1 MVMNSILA
9 SIAALLLAVPGHPND
24 TIAEAVVV
32 SSVKQ
37 SLKLPEVASPVTSV
51 TLSGIEDKGI
61 SAPRDL
67 SAIVP
72 GLHIPDYGSAMTS
85 SIYMRGLG
93 SRIDNPVVSLYVDDV
108 PVLDKNNYDFQFLD
122 VRRADMFRGPQ
133 GTLYG
138 RNSMVGILSVETLAP
153 SAYQGIRGGVE
164 YGSAN
169 TVSARVSM
177 YRGRSGTAV
186 AYRHSDGFYVNDYD
200 GRDCDKSDALYL
212 RVRCELDNAKVKMDN
227 HFSLSLHKQ
236 GGYPYRLWQDGVLL
250 PVNYNDDC
258 GYRRLSF
265 TDGFRAEVRTGG
277 WKMNSVTS
285 LQLLFDSMELDQDF
299 TPKSMFTLN
308 QIQRQYAITQE
319 LIFRPESKPDWW
331 DSQTGFF
338 CFAKYNN
345 MSAPVGFLR
354 DGINSLILD
363 NANANIPE
371 AFGTLDIIGDSFP
384 IKSDFGIFTYNA
396 ALYHESYFRLGRWL
410 LTAGLRIDHEG
421 NFMDYNSRADVNFI
435 LSPSMKKPY
444 LLQTRYAGDISNFYF
459 QVLPKISA
467 LYRIGDDG
475 DKLSG
480 QVYANVSKGYK
491 SGGFNTQIFSDILQN
506 KMMTDMMGA
515 LGVHLDSEGDGPEA
529 RNTTYKPETCMNYE
543 VGGRL
548 AFSGGGHRLTAGL
561 SAFYLRCRNQQ
572 ITVFPAG
579 KGTGRMMANAGRSRS
594 CGVEAEF
601 SWAWKGLSVQASGS
615 ILNAVFKEYN
625 DGRNDYSGNVIPY
638 SPSST
643 LFALAAYS
651 FVFDHPFFRNLE
663 VSADVAGT
671 GKIVWDEAGEF
682 SQDPYYILG
691 AGLRLGL
698 PYSSVYLR
706 GANLTGTE
714 FDTFYFKSVGNSFF
728 QRGKPFRVT
737 IGVDFEF

>member
-1 MVMNSILA
+1 MNSILA

-308 QIQRQYAITQE
+308 QIQRQYAVTQE
-319 LIFRPESKPDWW
+319 LIFKPESKPDWW
-331 DSQTGFF
+331 DSQTGLFGF
-338 CFAKYNN
+338 VKYNN

-435 LSPSMKKPY
+435 LSPSMKEPY

-548 AFSGGGHRLTAGL
+548 AFSGGGHRLKAGV

>member
-1 MVMNSILA
+1 MNSILA

-308 QIQRQYAITQE
+308 QIQRQYAVTQE
-319 LIFRPESKPDWW
+319 LIFKPESKPDWW
-331 DSQTGFF
+331 DSQTGLFGF
-338 CFAKYNN
+338 VKYNN

-548 AFSGGGHRLTAGL
+548 AFSGGGHRLKAGL

-691 AGLRLGL
+691 AGQRLGL

>member
-1 MVMNSILA
+1 MSSILA
-9 SIAALLLAVPGHPND
+9 FFAALMLAAGIHPKD

-37 SLKLPEVASPVTSV
+37 SLKIPEVASPVTSV
-51 TLSGIEDKGI
+51 TLSAIEDRGI
-61 SAPRDL
+61 SAPRNL
-67 SAIVP
+67 SAVVP

-108 PVLDKNNYDFQFLD
+108 PVLDKNNYDFQFVD

-153 SAYQGIRGGVE
+153 SVYQGIRGGVE

-169 TVSARVSM
+169 TVGARISM
-177 YRGRSGTAV
+177 YRGRSGTSV
-186 AYRHSDGFYVNDYD
+186 AYRHSDGFYVNEYD

-212 RVRCELDNAKVKMDN
+212 RVRCELDNSRVKMDN
-227 HFSLSLHKQ
+227 HFSISLHRQ
-236 GGYPYRLWQDGVLL
+236 GGYPYRLWQDGVLQ
-250 PVNYNDDC
+250 PVNYNDKS

-265 TDGFRAEVRTGG
+265 TDGFRAELLRGG

-285 LQLLFDSMELDQDF
+285 LQLLFDSMDLDQDF
-299 TPKSMFTLN
+299 TPKSMFTLT
-308 QIQRQYAITQE
+308 QTQRQYAVTQE
-319 LIFRPESKPDWW
+319 LIFKPVSKPEWW

-345 MSAPVGFLR
+345 MSAPVRFLR

-371 AFGTLDIIGDSFP
+371 AFGTLDIIEEQFP
-384 IKSDFGIFTYNA
+384 IGSDFGIFTYNA

-410 LTAGLRIDHEG
+410 LTAGVRIDHEG
-421 NFMDYNSRADVNFI
+421 NFMNYDSRADVNFI
-435 LSPSMKKPY
+435 LAPSMKEPY
-444 LLQTRYAGDISNFYF
+444 LLHTRYDGSISNFYF
-459 QVLPKISA
+459 QILPKISA
-467 LYRIGDDG
+467 LYRIGESR
-475 DKLSG
+475 DKFSG
-480 QVYANVSKGYK
+480 QVFATVSKGYK

-506 KMMTDMMGA
+506 KMMTDMMGT
-515 LGVHLDSEGDGPEA
+515 LGVHLDSEGEGPDA
-529 RNTTYKPETCMNYE
+529 GNTTYKPETCMNYE
-543 VGGRL
+543 AGVRL
-548 AFSGGGHRLTAGL
+548 AFNGGGHRLTAAL
-561 SAFYLRCRNQQ
+561 SAFYLQCRNQQ
-572 ITVFPAG
+572 ITVFPPG
-579 KGTGRMMANAGRSRS
+579 KSTGRMMANAGRSRS
-594 CGVEAEF
+594 CGIEAEL
-601 SWAWKGLSVQASGS
+601 SWRWKGLSLQASGS
-615 ILNAVFKEYN
+615 VLNAVFKEYN

-651 FVFDHPFFRNLE
+651 FAFEHPFFRSLE
-663 VSADVAGT
+663 ISADVTGT
-671 GKIVWDEAGEF
+671 GRIVWDEAGEF
-682 SQDPYYILG
+682 SQAPYYILG

-698 PYSSVYLR
+698 PHSTVFLR
-706 GANLTGTE
+706 GSNLTGTE

-728 QRGKPFRVT
+728 QRGKPFRIT
-737 IGVDFEF
+737 IGADFEF

>member
-1 MVMNSILA
+1 MNSILA

-319 LIFRPESKPDWW
+319 LIFKPESKPDWW
-331 DSQTGFF
+331 DSQTGLFGF
-338 CFAKYNN
+338 VKYNN

-435 LSPSMKKPY
+435 LSPSMKEPY

-548 AFSGGGHRLTAGL
+548 AFSGGGHRLKAGV

>member
-1 MVMNSILA
+1 MNSILA

-308 QIQRQYAITQE
+308 QIQRQYAVTQE
-319 LIFRPESKPDWW
+319 LIFKPESKPDWW
-331 DSQTGFF
+331 DSQTGLFGF
-338 CFAKYNN
+338 VKYNN

-435 LSPSMKKPY
+435 LSPSMKEPY

-491 SGGFNTQIFSDILQN
+491 SVGFNTQIFSDILQN

-548 AFSGGGHRLTAGL
+548 AFSGGGHRLKAGV

>member
-1 MVMNSILA
+1 MNSILA
-9 SIAALLLAVPGHPND
+9 SIAALLLAVAGHPKD

-37 SLKLPEVASPVTSV
+37 SLKIPEVASPVTSV

-308 QIQRQYAITQE
+308 QIQRQYAVTQE
-319 LIFRPESKPDWW
+319 LIFKPESKPDWW
-331 DSQTGFF
+331 DSQTGLFGF
-338 CFAKYNN
+338 VKYNN

-435 LSPSMKKPY
+435 LSPSMKEPY

-548 AFSGGGHRLTAGL
+548 AFSGGGHRLKAGV

-728 QRGKPFRVT
+728 QRGKPFRVA

>member
-1 MVMNSILA
+1 MNSILA

-308 QIQRQYAITQE
+308 QIQRQYAVTQE
-319 LIFRPESKPDWW
+319 LIFKPESKPDWW
-331 DSQTGFF
+331 DSQTGLFGF
-338 CFAKYNN
+338 VKYNN

-435 LSPSMKKPY
+435 LSPSMKEPY

-548 AFSGGGHRLTAGL
+548 AFSGGGHRLKAGV

-728 QRGKPFRVT
+728 QRGKPFRVA

>member
-1 MVMNSILA
+1 MNSILA

-308 QIQRQYAITQE
+308 QIQRQYAVTQE
-319 LIFRPESKPDWW
+319 LIFKPESKPDWW
-331 DSQTGFF
+331 DSQTGLF

-345 MSAPVGFLR
+345 MSAPVRFLR

-435 LSPSMKKPY
+435 LSPSMKEPY

-548 AFSGGGHRLTAGL
+548 AFSGGGHRLKAGV

>member
-1 MVMNSILA
+1 MNSILA

-108 PVLDKNNYDFQFLD
+108 PVLDKNNYNFQFLD

-308 QIQRQYAITQE
+308 QIQRQYAVTQE
-319 LIFRPESKPDWW
+319 LIFKPESKPDWW
-331 DSQTGFF
+331 DSQTGLFGF
-338 CFAKYNN
+338 VKYNN

-435 LSPSMKKPY
+435 LSPSMKEPY

-548 AFSGGGHRLTAGL
+548 AFSGGGHRLKAGV